1 MSQTVPTLE
10 GATIRLVPMSRDHLA
25 DLCAVGLDPA
35 LWQATT
41 IAVSSAADMATYI
54 ISALDA
60 GKIGTALPFVIA
72 ERGTGTIVGT
82 TRIHS
87 IVPEHRRAE
96 IGFTWIARPWQRTK
110 VNTEAK
116 YLLLKHAFEAMR
128 CVRVEFKTDSEN
140 EPSRRALLR
149 IGARE
154 EGTLRNYRVSAHRG
168 IRHLSIY
175 SIIESEWPTVRS
187 NLEAKLNAAASSV

>member
-1 MSQTVPTLE
+1 MTVRSESVPALE
-10 GATIRLVPMSRDHLA
+10 GTTVRLVPLTPDHLA

-41 IAVSSAADMATYI
+41 IAVTTAAEMAKYIQVAMDARSA
-54 ISALDA
+54 
-60 GKIGTALPFVIA
+60 GTALPYIIVLRENGA
-72 ERGTGTIVGT
+72 TIGT

-96 IGFTWIARPWQRTK
+96 IGFTWIARPWQRTS

-116 YLLLKHAFEAMR
+116 YLLLKHAFEALR
-128 CVRVEFKTDSEN
+128 CIRVEFKTDSEN
-140 EPSRRALLR
+140 EASRRALLR

-168 IRHLSIY
+168 IRHLTLY
-175 SIIESEWPTVRS
+175 SIIDSEWPQVRAA
-187 NLEAKLNAAASSV
+187 LETKLRS

>member
-1 MSQTVPTLE
+1 MAHTVHSLE
-10 GATIRLVPMSRDHLA
+10 GETIRLVPLSRHHLA

-41 IAVSSAADMATYI
+41 IAVTSAADMATYI
-54 ISALDA
+54 LSALEGA
-60 GKIGTALPFVIA
+60 EAGTALPFVIV
-72 ERGTGTIVGT
+72 ERSSGTIVGT

-87 IVPEHRRAE
+87 IVSEHRRAE

-116 YLLLKHAFEAMR
+116 YLLLKHAFEAMG
-128 CVRVEFKTDSEN
+128 CIRVEFKADFEN
-140 EPSRRALLR
+140 QQSRRALLR

-154 EGTLRNYRVSAHRG
+154 EGTLRNYRISAHRG
-168 IRHLSIY
+168 IRHLSVY
-175 SIIESEWPTVRS
+175 SIIESEWPSVRAS
-187 NLEAKLNAAASSV
+187 LEAKLNASP

>member
-1 MSQTVPTLE
+1 M
-10 GATIRLVPMSRDHLA
+10 IRLVPLSRDHLA

-41 IAVSSAADMATYI
+41 IAVTSAAEMAAYVL
-54 ISALDA
+54 SALEA
-60 GKIGTALPFVIA
+60 AKAGTALPFVLVD
-72 ERGTGTIVGT
+72 RGTKTIVGT

-110 VNTEAK
+110 INTEAK
-116 YLLLKHAFEAMR
+116 YLLLKHAFEAMG
-128 CVRVEFKTDSEN
+128 CIRVEFKTDSEN
-140 EPSRRALLR
+140 EQSRRALHR

-154 EGTLRNYRVSAHRG
+154 EGTLRNYRVSMHRG

-187 NLEAKLNAAASSV
+187 NLAAKLNADPSDP